1 MSKCIYNPSNAS
13 TVKTLNDIQD
23 KINAQKYRSDDDKA
37 RAFLNELN
45 ENFINAKDVADSFR
59 IGSFLNYNGTPVF
72 MFQKQTLKGVEEYNK
87 RYDKNISFNKIEK
100 NLSGQSNVEFD
111 ALWYNNRESQQL
123 FINQFKR
130 NMMEATIW
138 NLHTNTWVNPEA
150 PAMGYG
156 QLMDCDQLNANILK
170 LKADALERIINKCG
184 SEKARH
190 VFSDFYR
197 RAFCSK
203 DRTKRKDM
211 QQFNT
216 LISK

>member
-23 KINAQKYRSDDDKA
+23 KINAQKYRNDNDKA

-72 MFQKQTLKGVEEYNK
+72 VFQKQTLKGVEEYNK
-87 RYDKNISFNKIEK
+87 RYDKNISFNRIEK

-130 NMMEATIW
+130 NMMEAT
-138 NLHTNTWVNPEA
+138 V
-150 PAMGYG
+150 
-156 QLMDCDQLNANILK
+156 
-170 LKADALERIINKCG
+170 
-184 SEKARH
+184 
-190 VFSDFYR
+190 
-197 RAFCSK
+197 
-203 DRTKRKDM
+203 
-211 QQFNT
+211 
-216 LISK
+216 